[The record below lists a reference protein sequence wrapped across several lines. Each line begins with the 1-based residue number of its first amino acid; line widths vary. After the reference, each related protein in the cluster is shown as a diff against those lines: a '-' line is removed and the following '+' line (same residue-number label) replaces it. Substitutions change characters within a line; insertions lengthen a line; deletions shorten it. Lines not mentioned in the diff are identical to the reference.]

1 MAIRLRY
8 TELAPEGYAKLVGV
22 GHYINTGTALGPV
35 LLGLVYLRA
44 SQMNECDFCID
55 LHTAELRHHHE
66 PQSRIDAVA
75 DWRGSDAFTPK
86 ERAALAWAETVTEL
100 QRSHVSD
107 EDFAAVSK
115 FFQEKD
121 LADLTIAIANI
132 NAWNRLGVAFRLE
145 WKPPVRRSAAKSEDA
160 KA

>member
-8 TELAPEGYAKLVGV
+8 MELAPEGYAKLVGV

-44 SQMNECDFCID
+44 SQMNECEFCID
-55 LHTAELRHHHE
+55 LHSAELRHRHE
-66 PQSRIDAVA
+66 PQSRIEAVA
-75 DWRGSDAFTPK
+75 EWRTSDAFTPK
-86 ERAALAWAETVTEL
+86 ERAALAWAESVTDL
-100 QRSHVSD
+100 QQSHVSD
-107 EDFAAVSK
+107 EDFAAVSE
-115 FFQEKD
+115 FFKEKD
-121 LADLTIAIANI
+121 LADLTIAVANI

-145 WKPPVRRSAAKSEDA
+145 WKPPVRRSAAEAEDA